1 MAVGWEPVLMVSV
14 GVIVPSLLRRLAG
27 HEAVLVRSEAEKIL
41 CSAALTSF
49 RRPTRLLLF
58 TFTRP

>member
-27 HEAVLVRSEAEKIL
+27 HVRTQPFGDKGTDL
-41 CSAALTSF
+41 ALRSVIFEVSF
-49 RRPTRLLLF
+49 
-58 TFTRP
+58 